1 MPDNYK
7 GLIRELVEE
16 IKTGVFAKD
25 WQLEQ
30 LLGYPVFNKL
40 LDEAF
45 NHPINNAERKLK
57 EHVKLDL

>member
-1 MPDNYK
+1 MQ
-7 GLIRELVEE
+7 LTIIRELVEE

-40 LDEAF
+40 LEEAF
-45 NHPINNAERKLK
+45 NHPINDTESKLK
-57 EHVKLDL
+57 EQVKLDL